1 VKEYNPRYFDNPEE
15 YRPSRWYGVSNES
28 EAFTAFSIGQST
40 PNSFPSS
47 NTHSID
53 RVANGAVGRFIG
65 PRTCIG
71 RKFATTEA
79 VCFLT
84 MLLREYRVRPTLQ
97 GKETREAWRE
107 RVVDAKV
114 LLTLGIKDVPV
125 TFVRRG

>member
-1 VKEYNPRYFDNPEE
+1 V
-15 YRPSRWYGVSNES
+15 GNES

-40 PNSFPSS
+40 PDSS
-47 NTHSID
+47 PVIQYNTHSID
-53 RVANGAVGRFIG
+53 RVANGVGRSIG

-84 MLLREYRVRPTLQ
+84 MLLREYQVRPTLR
-97 GKETREAWRE
+97 GKETREEWRE